1 MPSAERPSLPL
12 RREPERVL
20 RVRVSGFPRRFA
32 AAVIDRGILFGLTAV
47 VTLSAAMALRLP
59 LPHLKEIGPDL
70 LVAGVLEMSPLAFG
84 ALGLWLGLTTLYELY
99 FAGMMGQ
106 SPGMKV
112 MGLRIISVRGRPP
125 GAARGFVRLAAFLV
139 SVVPAALGWLW
150 AIFDR
155 EHRAWH
161 DHVAGTYVILDDGAV
176 S

>member
-1 MPSAERPSLPL
+1 MPSAERPSFS
-12 RREPERVL
+12 RRRDHERVL
-20 RVRVSGFPRRFA
+20 RVRVAGFPRRFLA
-32 AAVIDRGILFGLTAV
+32 AFVDRAILLGITAA
-47 VTLSAAMALRLP
+47 VTLSAALALHLP

-70 LVAGVLEMSPLAFG
+70 LVAGVLDTSPMALG

-106 SPGMKV
+106 TPGMKL

-125 GAARGFVRLAAFLV
+125 GAARGVARLASFLV
-139 SVVPAALGWLW
+139 TVVPAGLGWLW

-161 DHVAGTYVILDDGAV
+161 DHLAGTYVILDDGAV
-176 S
+176 D